1 VGAKEPTPAISDQT
15 NTVSAINA
23 FLFIAMGSG
32 MGVLPVLVPSWF
44 PPTGADEAST
54 RALWLELMAAVQIG
68 LGLAFLVRERVVPFA
83 GRLVSAIR
91 ASDTGAVALSK
102 SRGVPGR

>member
-1 VGAKEPTPAISDQT
+1 
-15 NTVSAINA
+15 
-23 FLFIAMGSG
+23 MGL
-32 MGVLPVLVPSWF
+32 LPVLFPSWF
-44 PPTGADEAST
+44 PPTGADESSA

-83 GRLVSAIR
+83 ARIVSVIGS
-91 ASDTGAVALSK
+91 SDAGAVALSK